1 MADSI
6 PYESLHD
13 HPATVRQRRS
23 QQLST
28 LRGIIEGLAADQQ
41 INERERQFLDH
52 WIAEHAAQAEQA
64 HYSKLITYIHNAIAD
79 NIITKDEQVEILE
92 HIQELN
98 GDAYYNL
105 FTNAMQE
112 FHGIMGGIASDGR
125 VTAEELRTL
134 RDWMEDHQD
143 LAGHW
148 PFTETDSLLTSILAD
163 GIVDADEHQRMLAWC
178 GSFVDISTHKTLV
191 APATGFG
198 SEMQG
203 IAAVAPVIIFAG
215 RSFCVTGASARAKRR
230 EIQQQIADLG
240 GMISDGIRQDLN
252 YLVYCDAGQK
262 CWAYACY
269 GRKVERVMENRK
281 AGVATTLIIAE
292 ADYWDALADHGVEQ
306 R

>member
-1 MADSI
+1 MADSV
-6 PYESLHD
+6 PYESLYDSPH
-13 HPATVRQRRS
+13 TVRQRRS

-28 LRGIIEGLAADQQ
+28 LRGIIEGLTADQH
-41 INERERQFLDH
+41 INERERQFLDQ

-64 HYSKLITYIHNAIAD
+64 HYSKLTAYLANAMAD
-79 NIITKDEQVEILE
+79 NIITADERAEILE
-92 HIQELN
+92 HIAELS
-98 GDAYYNL
+98 GDGYYNL

-112 FHGIMGGIASDGR
+112 FHGLMGGIASDGT
-125 VTAEELRTL
+125 VTIEELRTL

-148 PFTETDSLLTSILAD
+148 PFTETDSLLTSIMAD
-163 GIVDADEHQRMLAWC
+163 GVIDADEHQRILAWC
-178 GSFVDISTHKTLV
+178 SSFVDISTHKTLV

-198 SEMQG
+198 SELQG
-203 IAAVAPVIIFAG
+203 IAAVAPEIVFAN

-230 EIQQQIADLG
+230 DIQQQIASLG
-240 GMISDGIRQDLN
+240 GIIADSIRQDLH

-269 GRKVERVMENRK
+269 GRKVERVMDNRK

-292 ADYWDALADHGVEQ
+292 ADYWDALADHGIEPP
-306 R
+306 